1 MELTATGIVTDSHRI
16 PFSPLATLGYKIC
29 NTRFLKLATPD
40 FSNSQRP
47 ISQIRNT
54 RFLKLVT
61 LDSKLATLGAHT
73 YNTRSVKAPCALQM

>member
-16 PFSPLATLGYKIC
+16 PFSPLVTLGYKIC

-40 FSNSQRP
+40 SKTRNARLKNSQR
-47 ISQIRNT
+47 ST
-54 RFLKLVT
+54 SKLVT
-61 LDSKLATLGAHT
+61 LGAQT

>member
-16 PFSPLATLGYKIC
+16 PFSPLVTLGYKTC

-40 FSNSQRP
+40 FKT
-47 ISQIRNT
+47 RNA
-54 RFLKLVT
+54 RLKKLV
-61 LDSKLATLGAHT
+61 TLGAHT

>member
-29 NTRFLKLATPD
+29 NTRFLKLVTPD

-47 ISQIRNT
+47 IS
-54 RFLKLVT
+54 
-61 LDSKLATLGAHT
+61 KLATPDFK
-73 YNTRSVKAPCALQM
+73 TRNARLKTRNARLKNS

>member
-16 PFSPLATLGYKIC
+16 PFSPFVTLGYKTC

-40 FSNSQRP
+40 FKTRNARLKNSQRP
-47 ISQIRNT
+47 T
-54 RFLKLVT
+54 
-61 LDSKLATLGAHT
+61 SKLATLGAQT

>member
-40 FSNSQRP
+40 FSNSQR
-47 ISQIRNT
+47 ST
-54 RFLKLVT
+54 SKLVT
-61 LDSKLATLGAHT
+61 PDSKLVTLGAHT

>member
-16 PFSPLATLGYKIC
+16 PFSPLVTLGYKTC
-29 NTRFLKLATPD
+29 
-40 FSNSQRP
+40 
-47 ISQIRNT
+47 NT

-61 LDSKLATLGAHT
+61 PDSKTRNARFQKLATSDSKLATPDSKLATLGAQT

>member
-16 PFSPLATLGYKIC
+16 PFSPLVTLGYKTC
-29 NTRFLKLATPD
+29 NTRFLKFEIPD

-47 ISQIRNT
+47 TQ
-54 RFLKLVT
+54 KLV
-61 LDSKLATLGAHT
+61 TLGAHT

>member
-16 PFSPLATLGYKIC
+16 PFSPLVTLGYKTC

-40 FSNSQRP
+40 S
-47 ISQIRNT
+47 
-54 RFLKLVT
+54 KLV
-61 LDSKLATLGAHT
+61 TLGAHT